1 MYEKIII
8 TGVPGTGKTTLANAL
23 GEHFMTRVIRI
34 TDYIKEKNLILETQK
49 DGTIVP
55 KMDELRRLLNEE
67 MGIIEGHLACEFKL
81 RNSFVIV
88 LRCDPEVLK
97 KRLKERG
104 YKPAKI
110 AENYEC
116 EALDY
121 CTQCACQNFK
131 MVFEIDTT
139 NKTPKETFDIA
150 LKIIYGTSQ
159 GDKVNYSHYLGYH
172 KARRAKFVKRGQA
185 KRGLPKHEKKA
196 KKKTKPVKKIK
207 KKQKKAK
214 KKRRR

>member
-8 TGVPGTGKTTLANAL
+8 TGVPGTGKTTLATTL
-23 GEHFMTRVIRI
+23 GEHFMTRVIHI
-34 TDYIKEKNLILETQK
+34 TDYIKDKNFILETRK

-55 KMDELRRLLNEE
+55 MMDALRNSLNDE

-139 NKTPKETFDIA
+139 NKTPKETFDMA
-150 LKIIYGTSQ
+150 LKIIYGTST

-172 KARRAKFVKRGQA
+172 KARRAKFVKRGQEKKA
-185 KRGLPKHEKKA
+185 LPKHEKKTA
-196 KKKTKPVKKIK
+196 
-207 KKQKKAK
+207 KKAK
-214 KKRRR
+214 PAKKTTPKKKKKR